1 MGVSGVFPNNSPK
14 FKGRGARLA
23 DEGTRDATTSEIHV
37 ANVFILLY
45 CYIAILFPNILFPN
59 SLSIRCCIL

>member
-1 MGVSGVFPNNSPK
+1 MKIAKKQMWAFLEFFPTTVQSLKAGVL
-14 FKGRGARLA
+14 RLA

-45 CYIAILFPNILFPN
+45 CYIV
-59 SLSIRCCIL
+59 